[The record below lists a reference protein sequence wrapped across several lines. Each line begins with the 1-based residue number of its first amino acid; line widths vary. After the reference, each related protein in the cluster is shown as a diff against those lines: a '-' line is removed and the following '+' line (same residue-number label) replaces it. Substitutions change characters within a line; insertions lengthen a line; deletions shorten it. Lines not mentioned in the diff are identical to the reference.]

1 MSESNLK
8 VVAREALET
17 FSAIELLANS
27 KLSSTV
33 TASAAAFATAN
44 TFTGNGAVQ
53 NLADI
58 NQSNIEGYESLKRE
72 PAIIRLLVEDDE
84 GKNRTIYISR
94 QSSLSLTG
102 DIKLAS
108 YRSPIGALASL
119 PVGDELTVRVGDNRH
134 TYYLVEKVT
143 LHPNKSSNEWDST
156 DNVFSHHELDSQTVT
171 SFRLLLNPVVVDHSS
186 ELEDLL
192 SQAESAEIV
201 INGIR
206 HKVREAMSLRD
217 QPILDKFQ
225 DEIFRLPI
233 DSQLII
239 LGPPGTGKTTTLIK
253 RLGQKLDVEH
263 LEVDER
269 QLLGEAGHTSSWLM
283 FTPSELLKHYL
294 KEAFYRESVPTSDE
308 RIKTWLSYRNDLARN
323 TFGVLRSTNGGKFT
337 LKLDANILSDTVIAE
352 PSEWFSAF
360 KSFHWQK
367 LLAQLTQGK
376 EQVAKASLPSSSGL
390 LAKLDALLLSG
401 AKFSPVG
408 ILQQL
413 DALEKEIKSALDEA
427 KGIADKLVT
436 EQRNL
441 LFNRD
446 KTVFDNLAK
455 YLDSLVQAEEEDEDI
470 DAEFDDELEAEL
482 VAPSHTA
489 VQKAVNAYVSFIK
502 SYSRQIYLGRSL
514 SKESKSAKIKEWL
527 GDERI
532 PNKELLQTIGQQIA
546 FQNGLRRFL
555 NMPKRYAFGVV
566 NSYAEFRKQ
575 QSNTKAWYLTMPT
588 NLLHVEA
595 NEVDA
600 ILFLI
605 LQNARELL
613 SQNFVSRNLDA
624 TKFSALNDFT
634 GLLKN
639 QIMVDEAT
647 DFSVL
652 QLACMRMLTSLKT
665 NSFFACGDFN
675 QRITHQGV
683 ASLEQLN
690 WIIPSLSSRRINTVY
705 RQSKLLNQFAKLLIE
720 ITGGDVESLGNLP
733 ADYMHDGVSPLLVE
747 NVDNIDSAAEWI
759 AGQVHV
765 IEKTLKVLPTIAVL
779 VNAESEVKPMTEALN
794 QYLEDM
800 SLKAVACEEGKSL
813 GEGTDIRVFDIQHIK
828 GLEFEAVFFAGVD
841 KLASNKPDLF
851 DRYIYVGA
859 TRAATYLGMVCY
871 GSLPTKLETIKELCK
886 ENW

>member
-1 MSESNLK
+1 MTIKNLEIIAK
-8 VVAREALET
+8 EALET
-17 FSAIELLANS
+17 FSTIESLANT
-27 KLSSTV
+27 KLSSV
-33 TASAAAFATAN
+33 GTASAAAFATAN
-44 TFTGNGAVQ
+44 TFTSNGAVQ

-58 NQSNIEGYESLKRE
+58 NQSNIDGYESLRNE
-72 PAIIRLLVEDDE
+72 PSIVRLLVEDDE
-84 GKNRTIYISR
+84 GQSRVIYISR
-94 QSSLSLTG
+94 KSSLSLPG
-102 DIKLAS
+102 VIKLAS

-119 PVGDELTVRVGDNRH
+119 PVGDELTVKIGENRH
-134 TYYLVEKVT
+134 TYFLIEKVT
-143 LHPNKSSNEWDST
+143 LNPKKSSDQWDST
-156 DNVFSHHELDSQTVT
+156 DNEFSHHKLKNQTVT
-171 SFRLLLNPVVVDHSS
+171 SFRLLLNPVYEDHSNELDAILS
-186 ELEDLL
+186 EAGT
-192 SQAESAEIV
+192 AEVV

-253 RLGQKLDVEH
+253 RLGQKLDLEH
-263 LEVDER
+263 LEIDER
-269 QLLGEAGHTSSWLM
+269 QLLDVSEHTSSWLM

-294 KEAFYRESVPTSDE
+294 KEAFSRESVPASND

-323 TFGVLRSTNGGKFT
+323 TFSILRSANGGKFT
-337 LKLDANILSDTVIAE
+337 LKSDANILSDTVIAE
-352 PSEWFSAF
+352 PSKWFSAL

-367 LLAQLTQGK
+367 LLGQLTQGQ
-376 EQVAKASLPSSSGL
+376 EQVEKASLASVDAL
-390 LAKLDALLLSG
+390 FAKLNTILLS
-401 AKFSPVG
+401 ANKSSPVG

-413 DALEKEIKSALDEA
+413 DGLEKEIKSSLDEA
-427 KGIADKLVT
+427 KRVADKLVT

-446 KTVFDNLAK
+446 KTVFNNLAK
-455 YLDSLVQAEEEDEDI
+455 YLDSLVQTEDEEDDI
-470 DAEFDDELEAEL
+470 DAEFDDELDVED

-489 VQKAVNAYVSFIK
+489 LQKAVNTYLSFIR

-514 SKESKSAKIKEWL
+514 SKDSKSAKIKEWL
-527 GDERI
+527 GEERI
-532 PNKELLQTIGQQIA
+532 PNKELLQKIGQQIA
-546 FQNGLRRFL
+546 LQNGLRRFL
-555 NMPKRYAFGVV
+555 NMPKRYAFGVAS
-566 NSYAEFRKQ
+566 SYADFRKHH
-575 QSNTKAWYLTMPT
+575 SNTVAWYSKMPT
-588 NLLHVEA
+588 NLLHVDV

-600 ILFLI
+600 VLLLI

-613 SQNFVSRNLDA
+613 SQNFVSRNLE
-624 TKFSALNDFT
+624 TSKFSSLNDFA

-652 QLACMRMLTSLKT
+652 QLACMRLLTSLKT

-675 QRITHQGV
+675 QRITLQGV
-683 ASLEQLN
+683 TSLAQLN
-690 WIIPSLSSRRINTVY
+690 WVMPNLNSKRINTVY
-705 RQSKLLNQFAKLLIE
+705 RQSKLLNQFAKSIIK
-720 ITGGDVESLGNLP
+720 ITGGDFESLGDLP
-733 ADYMHDGVSPLLVE
+733 SEFVHDGVSPLIIE
-747 NVDNIDSAAEWI
+747 NVGDIETAAEWI
-759 AGQVHV
+759 AHKVQV

-779 VNAESEVKPMTEALN
+779 VNEESEVKPMTEKLN

-841 KLASNKPDLF
+841 KLATNKPDVF

-871 GSLPTKLETIKELCK
+871 QSLPTKLNAIKGLCV